1 MASLRIINRQKKRE
15 LLVLKYSVVRDR
27 LRALVKDPKLT
38 QEDRQRYQMLMQK
51 LPKDSN
57 KCRLRNRCFKTGR
70 GNGVYRTVGLCRNM
84 FRYYA
89 MKGDIPGLRK
99 SSW

>member
-15 LLVLKYSVVRDR
+15 YLVLKYSVERDR
-27 LRALVKDPKLT
+27 LRSLLKNVNISQDEKQK
-38 QEDRQRYQMLMQK
+38 YQFLLQK

-70 GNGVYRTVGLCRNM
+70 GNGVYRTVNLCRNM

-89 MKGDIPGLRK
+89 MKGDLPGLRK